1 MKRLALFLLGAF
13 LLFEASYALSDRR
26 MFFGSDE
33 PAPKSGVSERPAVEA
48 ALARLDAA
56 MVRYFETGDES
67 PAHAVLVE
75 PDGAGSPLH
84 DWRLD
89 RHTWLEGGGVPKLEL
104 RERRVTQVG
113 VSGLDG
119 VFATATETW
128 SATLDGGALPLT
140 RLTVRY
146 GFRRG
151 PEGRLLVYSVTSEP

>member
-1 MKRLALFLLGAF
+1 LKRLALFLFGAF
-13 LLFEASYALSDRR
+13 LLFEASFALSDRR
-26 MFFGSDE
+26 MFFGSE
-33 PAPKSGVSERPAVEA
+33 KPGPRAGVSERPAVEA
-48 ALARLDAA
+48 ALAQLDVA
-56 MVRYFETGDES
+56 MARYFGAGDEG
-67 PAHAVLVE
+67 PAHSVLVE

-89 RHTWLEGGGVPKLEL
+89 RHTWLERGGVPSLEL
-104 RERRVTQVG
+104 LERRVTEVG

-151 PEGRLLVYSVTSEP
+151 SAGLLVYSVAVEP